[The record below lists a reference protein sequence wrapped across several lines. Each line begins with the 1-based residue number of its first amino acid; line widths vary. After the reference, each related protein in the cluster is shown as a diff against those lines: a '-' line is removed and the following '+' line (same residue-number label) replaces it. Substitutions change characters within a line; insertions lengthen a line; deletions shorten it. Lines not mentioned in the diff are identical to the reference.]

1 MARTPVLERSLSL
14 KILGAAFIAMLVFF
28 VWLTN
33 AFFTKAFVSSVP
45 VTLTTSTTGLNLP
58 QNADVKL
65 RGMIVGEVR
74 KVEPNGDGVKMTLA
88 MNPKYIGDVP
98 QGVTAQLIPKTL
110 FGEKYVSLI
119 PPSNDI
125 TGGASLKAGDVI
137 TKANVPI
144 EVETLLNDLYPLL
157 TAVDPVNLNY
167 TLSALATALEGRGE
181 KLGETLVTTS
191 EYLRKTNPDLP
202 VLIDDLKNF
211 GTVADGY
218 SAAIP
223 DLARLLRNSVVTGN
237 TVVSKNSQL
246 TAFYQE
252 GADLAK
258 TLTTFTEANG
268 ENLVTLAKEGRPILE
283 VSARYS
289 STFPCFLGA
298 LRQIIP
304 KVDSTYRENMLHI
317 TIELIPQENQP
328 NAYAKSENAQVPS
341 RKTFETNPALTPTCL
356 DLDDINKGIQKY
368 GQDTKAGPYP
378 GPDPEIFK
386 LSGIKESHNGM
397 FGKDSDYN
405 RPAASS
411 TGLVDLVSPSLDGVN
426 SAHERDQLNV
436 LLGASLGMKATDVP
450 DLGSLLVGPM
460 LRGTQ
465 VRIR

>member
-14 KILGAAFIAMLVFF
+14 KVLGAAFIAMLIFF

-74 KVEPNGDGVKMTLA
+74 KVEQDGEGVKLTMA
-88 MNPKYIGDVP
+88 MDPKLIKDVP
-98 QGVTAQLIPKTL
+98 KGVTAQLIPKTL

-119 PPSNDI
+119 PPENDVS
-125 TGGASLKAGDVI
+125 GATLKAGDVI
-137 TKANVPI
+137 TKAEVPI

-181 KLGETLVTTS
+181 KLGETLVTIND
-191 EYLRKTNPDLP
+191 YLQETNPDLP
-202 VLIDDLKNF
+202 LLIDDLKNF

-218 SAAIP
+218 AAAIP
-223 DLARLLRNSVVTGN
+223 DLARLLRNSVTTGN
-237 TVVSKNSQL
+237 TVLSKKSQF

-252 GADLAK
+252 GANLAD
-258 TLTTFTEANG
+258 TLTAFTKDNG

-283 VSARYS
+283 VAARYT

-298 LRQIIP
+298 LRKIIP
-304 KVDSTYRENMLHI
+304 MVDSTYRENMLHI
-317 TIELIPQENQP
+317 TTELIPPQNQP
-328 NAYAKSENAQVPS
+328 DAYNESEHAQVPS
-341 RKTFETNPALTPTCL
+341 RETFKTNPATQPTCL
-356 DLDDINKGIQKY
+356 ELDNIVKGINKY
-368 GQDTKAGPYP
+368 GQNTEAGPYP
-378 GPDPEIFK
+378 GPDPEVFR
-386 LSGIKESHNGM
+386 LVGIDHSHNGM
-397 FGKDSDYN
+397 FGDDSDYN
-405 RPAASS
+405 RAAVSS
-411 TGLVDLVSPSLDGVN
+411 TDLVNLVSPSLEGVD
-426 SAHERDQLNV
+426 SANERAQLNALLAGV
-436 LLGASLGMKATDVP
+436 LGLRSSDIP

-465 VRIR
+465 VSIR